1 MSYRALPP
9 KGESAFVSKLE
20 PDRSAVTSV
29 SKTWCIGVSCSLISV
44 GPLSHRTGSL
54 LRCRLLSLQQLECCS
69 TLLHSPLV
77 SAPHFPSFSSL
88 ILSSVLITSPPH
100 LSIFPLVFSCNTA
113 VPTLPSLTPCCSLH
127 TAPNFLPPGVHPF
140 SDSDTP
146 TPGRSPSSPQREAD
160 SPVTSASVFKVSSL
174 STTWPS
180 VSAYGGNFP

>member
-54 LRCRLLSLQQLECCS
+54 LRCRLLSLQQLERCS

-77 SAPHFPSFSSL
+77 SSPHFL
-88 ILSSVLITSPPH
+88 IASPPH

-140 SDSDTP
+140 SDTP